1 MTESVNR
8 YHHGDLRQT
17 LVRLALEVVDRE
29 GVDAV
34 RMRQLARD
42 AGVSSAAPFRHFADR
57 PALLDAVAE
66 QAADDLQRAL
76 DQAAVECEDA
86 LTEFRSMTVA
96 YVRYASEHPAL
107 FDLIHARAAAR
118 AQLLGAVDDERRLK
132 LSALICE
139 GQNAGLIPEAD
150 PALITL
156 TSEALTHGLARMV
169 AERHPR
175 VGALSSED
183 ARRLALAATQLLQR
197 GMGLS

>member
-1 MTESVNR
+1 MKGTRE
-8 YHHGDLRQT
+8 LWPAELQT
-17 LVRLALEVVDRE
+17 LIDRRF
-29 GVDAV
+29 VF
-34 RMRQLARD
+34 
-42 AGVSSAAPFRHFADR
+42 S
-57 PALLDAVAE
+57 
-66 QAADDLQRAL
+66 
-76 DQAAVECEDA
+76 DA
-86 LTEFRSMTVA
+86 LILLRAISVA

-107 FDLIHARAAAR
+107 FDLVHARAGAR

-150 PALITL
+150 PELISL

-175 VGALSSED
+175 VRTLSSEE

-197 GMGLS
+197 GIGLS